1 LHDRPALALS
11 QHWQHSRGD
20 DHRAVTASSLP
31 VVIVI
36 SIHSIKTNSTFT
48 SPDISQEGQEVQSN
62 NDGTNGSVIRSH
74 HENLLE
80 DYMVENLKD
89 TTTNATTKD
98 MKDTTTNGHTN
109 LSTTESV
116 ETVGVQSSALGRT
129 SKETTKE

>member
-1 LHDRPALALS
+1 LAS
-11 QHWQHSRGD
+11 AFSNAPNERRKKTVAIQFTVTIITMKIQQ
-20 DHRAVTASSLP
+20 RAMF
-31 VVIVI
+31 
-36 SIHSIKTNSTFT
+36 KTNSTFT
-48 SPDISQEGQEVQSN
+48 SPDISQEVQEVQSN

-116 ETVGVQSSALGRT
+116 ETVGVQSLALGRT
-129 SKETTKE
+129 GKETTKE